1 MKSDQV
7 FIGNIRRCTKYE
19 ENIALSCKTYID
31 GQLVGCERFGS
42 IEEDNE
48 LYKENAI
55 LIRVK
60 NGGYVDLE
68 RFDSILDYIRLHR
81 LYTKNGFRLGG
92 LIMSTSAY
100 RLDDLFVD
108 EKTLKPYYQ
117 TNEEVKDT
125 SILKLKKQINYN
137 K

>member
-1 MKSDQV
+1 
-7 FIGNIRRCTKYE
+7 
-19 ENIALSCKTYID
+19 
-31 GQLVGCERFGS
+31 
-42 IEEDNE
+42 
-48 LYKENAI
+48 
-55 LIRVK
+55 
-60 NGGYVDLE
+60 
-68 RFDSILDYIRLHR
+68 
-81 LYTKNGFRLGG
+81 
-92 LIMSTSAY
+92 MSTSAY

>member
-31 GQLVGCERFGS
+31 GQLIGCERFGS
-42 IEEDNE
+42 IEEDDE

-68 RFDSILDYIRLHR
+68 RFDSILDYIRLYR

>member
-42 IEEDNE
+42 IEEDDE

-68 RFDSILDYIRLHR
+68 RFDSILDYIRLYR

>member
-19 ENIALSCKTYID
+19 KNIALICKTYID
-31 GQLVGCERFGS
+31 GQLIGCERFGS
-42 IEEDNE
+42 IEEDDE

-117 TNEEVKDT
+117 ANEEVKDT